1 MTGDELYELLS
12 KDPEFRKADRKIKPY
27 YDLIVQVI
35 NRRNALNLSK
45 EELSSIS
52 GVSKSQLGKIESAE
66 FNGKLSVLIEI
77 AEALECTLDI
87 KLVPIA
93 NK

>member
-1 MTGDELYELLS
+1 MTGDELYEMLS

>member
-12 KDPEFRKADRKIKPY
+12 KDPEFRKADRKNKPY
-27 YDLIVQVI
+27 YDLVVQVI
-35 NRRNALNLSK
+35 NRRTTLGLSK
-45 EELSSIS
+45 ETLCSMS
-52 GVSKSQLGKIESAE
+52 GISKSQLDKIESAE
-66 FNGKLSVLIEI
+66 FKGKLSILIEI
-77 AEALECTLDI
+77 AEALDCTLDI